1 MGTIDAIAME
11 RDTADGFIRPTRGS
25 LPSNSGLCVT
35 LRAWSVK
42 RRSRLALR
50 DLTEDQLRD
59 IGLTPKDVSQE
70 LAKSFFLN

>member
-1 MGTIDAIAME
+1 M
-11 RDTADGFIRPTRGS
+11 RGS